1 MSLAVKPSFYCLF
14 FNNLENEIQ
23 MGKKINFTR
32 ENLKKIFEVGVPEGK
47 KQLEYSDS
55 KTSGLTLVQYP
66 LGNQV
71 YYFSL
76 TYRKRRYRIR
86 LGDTQT
92 LKVTEI
98 RVIATEMRAAIQRGE
113 NPDETR
119 KKAEML
125 FKDLVSRY
133 QAEIKDKKISW
144 SSDESKFRLHLLPA
158 FSNYQ
163 LGAINSSAI
172 EKYHAQIKEKLSA
185 ATANRHLALLKA
197 IFTFA
202 VKTLKVLKESPA
214 KGIASFPER
223 QVKRKYF
230 TLDELKLLL
239 SALEVESNTEA
250 RKVLKFLILTGCRRG
265 TARSI
270 KLENYDDHN
279 GTILVEMTKTGVGQY
294 LVLSNEAKSII
305 KEQVKKYGQHGLVFR
320 GIDMVSPISCPSP
333 ILKRVCRK
341 AGLPEAGVHK
351 IRHSYSVQLLENG
364 SSQFQLQQALN
375 HKCASSTAVYS
386 AISNPKLSQINNDLA
401 NSLNL

>member
-1 MSLAVKPSFYCLF
+1 
-14 FNNLENEIQ
+14 

-32 ENLKKIFEVGVPEGK
+32 ENLKKIFEVCVPEGK

-55 KTSGLTLVQYP
+55 KSSGLSLVQYP
-66 LGNQV
+66 SGNQV

-76 TYRKRRYRIR
+76 TYRKRRCRIK

-92 LKVTEI
+92 LKITEV
-98 RVIATEMRAAIQRGE
+98 RAIAIEMRAAIQRGE

-125 FKDLVSRY
+125 FKDLVDRY
-133 QAEIKDKKISW
+133 QAETKDKKISY

-163 LGAINSSAI
+163 LGAITSSVI
-172 EKYHAQIKEKLSA
+172 ERYHAQIKDKLSPA
-185 ATANRHLALLKA
+185 SANRHLALLKA
-197 IFTFA
+197 LFTFA
-202 VKTLKVLKESPA
+202 VNRLKVLKVSPA
-214 KGIASFPER
+214 QGIANFVEP

-230 TLDELKLLL
+230 TLDELTLLL
-239 SALEVESNTEA
+239 SALETESNGEA
-250 RKVLKFLILTGCRRG
+250 RNILKFLILTGCRRG

-294 LVLSNEAKSII
+294 LALSNGATSII
-305 KEQVKKYGQHGLVFR
+305 KEQIGKYGKKGLVFR
-320 GIDMVSPISCPSP
+320 GIDMVSQISCPSLV
-333 ILKRVCRK
+333 LKRVCRK
-341 AGLPEAGVHK
+341 AGLREVGVHAL
-351 IRHSYSVQLLENG
+351 RHSYSVQLLESG
-364 SSQFQLQQALN
+364 CSQYQLQQALN

>member
-1 MSLAVKPSFYCLF
+1 MRFK
-14 FNNLENEIQ
+14 

-55 KTSGLTLVQYP
+55 KTSGLSLVQYP
-66 LGNQV
+66 SGNQV

-76 TYRKRRYRIR
+76 TYRKRRYRIK

-92 LKVTEI
+92 LKVTEV

-133 QAEIKDKKISW
+133 QAETKDKKISW

-172 EKYHAQIKEKLSA
+172 EKYHAQIKDKLSPA
-185 ATANRHLALLKA
+185 SANRHLALLKA
-197 IFTFA
+197 LFTFA
-202 VKTLKVLKESPA
+202 VNRLKVLKVSPTV
-214 KGIASFPER
+214 GIANFVEP

-230 TLDELKLLL
+230 TLDELIKLL
-239 SALEVESNTEA
+239 SALETESNTEA
-250 RKVLKFLILTGCRRG
+250 RKILKFLILCGCRRG

-294 LVLSNEAKSII
+294 LALSHGATSII
-305 KEQVKKYGQHGLVFR
+305 KEQIEKYGKKGLVFR
-320 GIDMVSPISCPSP
+320 GIDMVSQISCPSP

-341 AGLPEAGVHK
+341 AGLREVGVHAL
-351 IRHSYSVQLLENG
+351 RHSYSVQLLESG
-364 SSQFQLQQALN
+364 CSQYQLQQALN

-386 AISNPKLSQINNDLA
+386 AISNPKLSLINNDLA
-401 NSLNL
+401 HSLNL